1 MTKTPLILLPGA
13 LSDDGLIAVIQSSAA
28 NVGPEAYIGQ
38 QKANMTRP
46 DGRPS
51 LK

>member
-1 MTKTPLILLPGA
+1 MTKTPLILLSGV
-13 LSDDGLIAVIQSSAA
+13 LCDEGLIAVIQSSAE

-38 QKANMTRP
+38 QKANKTRP